1 MLAQR
6 TSRPKKQRRES
17 SERSGSQE
25 ADQDAGYEDMGW
37 SVEDTLVTATT
48 HADLEPTLELNRQQA
63 SQRSSASVWE
73 LDGSMTGLPETTAY
87 AGDMG
92 MIPTLPSLPATN
104 ALSSLA
110 DYTPLAM
117 TINTTASG
125 APVVPCFST
134 GLTTKPATPPFGD
147 PELDEMWNTLFAS
160 SPTAQPSAQP
170 SPTVLSPSPYPPLP
184 DVGMFSIPGASPN
197 FAYLHHY
204 LNVVMPLQFR
214 TAKSLAIGEIVVPLA
229 FQRSEILTSISSLS
243 ALHLA
248 SKRTGLLTAE
258 KAKSPSDTLFPGD
271 SPSDTDALIA
281 RSAHRD
287 SVDRLRYVSSE
298 NLAAEDVI
306 FPALFAVSY
315 YLFMGG
321 TSAQWREVIAMCQ
334 KCLFAALAASPDLT
348 GEYSAFAWVSS
359 LQLERDGASR

>member
-6 TSRPKKQRRES
+6 ALRPKKQRRES
-17 SERSGSQE
+17 SEQSGSGE
-25 ADQDAGYEDMGW
+25 ADQDGTFEDEGW
-37 SVEDTLVTATT
+37 SMGDQLMTDTSYAQTTQTWDQGQQESKRPDGESMWDPDGAVPDLPDATVYT
-48 HADLEPTLELNRQQA
+48 
-63 SQRSSASVWE
+63 
-73 LDGSMTGLPETTAY
+73 
-87 AGDMG
+87 GDMG
-92 MIPTLPSLPATN
+92 MIPTLPGMPTATD
-104 ALSSLA
+104 LSVLAGITSLA
-110 DYTPLAM
+110 TS
-117 TINTTASG
+117 TNTTASG
-125 APVVPCFST
+125 AAVVPCFST
-134 GLTTKPATPPFGD
+134 GLTPKPASPPFGD

-160 SPTAQPSAQP
+160 PPPPQP
-170 SPTVLSPSPYPPLP
+170 SPTVFSPSPYPALP
-184 DVGMFSIPGASPN
+184 DVGMFNTPGASPN

-214 TAKSLAIGEIVVPLA
+214 TAKSLAIGEMVVPLA

-248 SKRTGLLTAE
+248 SKRTGLLTSD
-258 KAKSPSDTLFPGD
+258 KPKSPSDTLFPGNT
-271 SPSDTDALIA
+271 PSDTDALIA

-287 SVDRLRYVSSE
+287 SVERLRFVSSE

-348 GEYSAFAWVSS
+348 GEYSTFA
-359 LQLERDGASR
+359 